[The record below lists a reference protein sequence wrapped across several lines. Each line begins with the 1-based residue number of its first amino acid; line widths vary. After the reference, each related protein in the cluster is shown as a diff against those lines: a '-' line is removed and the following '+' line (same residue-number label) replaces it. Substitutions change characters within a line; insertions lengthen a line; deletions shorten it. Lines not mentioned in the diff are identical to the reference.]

1 MGDWVQGNGHRQAL
15 PPPGTGRRRSLIV
28 LVGLLVALPTAYLL
42 SVGGGDWRPVATA
55 PDLESE
61 GVVYRAGL
69 QVFVVHDD
77 QAPVALSART
87 PGSGERVVYCP
98 FADAFQD
105 AEGAVFDRFGHVLE
119 GAVSRGL
126 DRLAV
131 RVRVG
136 VVEVDVSARVPGPP
150 RAEATEDVSAN
161 LCRVPGPEEPPG
173 FASARQMPAS

>member
-1 MGDWVQGNGHRQAL
+1 MEDWVQGNGHRQAL
-15 PPPGTGRRRSLIV
+15 PPPGTGRRRSLIL

-42 SVGGGDWRPVATA
+42 SVGGGDWRPVAAA

-77 QAPVALSART
+77 RAPVALSART
-87 PGSGERVVYCP
+87 PGSGNRVVYCP
-98 FADAFQD
+98 FAGAFQD

-126 DRLAV
+126 DRLPV

-150 RAEATEDVSAN
+150 PAGATEDLTAN
-161 LCRVPGPEEPPG
+161 LCRVPGPEDPPG